1 MRFYF
6 LFTLVYVLSAC
17 EAEGQQRIQVHI
29 PTASAETDY
38 VWRTL
43 QGTLFFEA
51 NNYQVSLPKGALIDS
66 LKAKARDARLT
77 DEDYEALGVYVQDSV
92 YQKEDY
98 LKGYQKIADN
108 LEQLNK
114 LLAAIDTS
122 QLNWNF
128 KQFDTYHVNLTLY
141 GPGGSY
147 DPDEGSI
154 LIYTTP
160 DGRFKQYDN
169 PLYTLIH
176 EIVHIGIET
185 SIIQQYQVPHAL
197 KERIVDQMV
206 LLYFQEELPDYRIQN
221 MGDTR
226 IDPFV
231 KSKEDFRELHTI
243 VATIMQN

>member
-1 MRFYF
+1 MLIYLVCF
-6 LFTLVYVLSAC
+6 LFAC
-17 EAEGQQRIQVHI
+17 EVEGQQRIHIQI
-29 PTASAETDY
+29 PTPQSETDY

-51 NNYQVSLPKGALIDS
+51 NNYQVSLPPGPLIDS
-66 LKAKARDARLT
+66 LKAKARDARLS
-77 DEDYEALGVYVQDSV
+77 DADYEALGAYMRDSV
-92 YQKEDY
+92 YHKEDY
-98 LKGYQKIADN
+98 QKGYQQISST
-108 LEQLNK
+108 LPQLNK
-114 LLAAIDTS
+114 LFAQIDTS
-122 QLNWNF
+122 QLNWSF
-128 KQFDTYHVNLTLY
+128 KQFDTYQVNLTLY

-206 LLYFQEELPDYRIQN
+206 LLYFQEELPGYRIQN